1 MLQAPSIVS
10 SHPGWCGLWWRSCFW
25 VISVPLSDLSLRCCK
40 CLPQDLIG
48 SPSWTSVV
56 SVLWSAL
63 GSLRCKHCIP
73 PRKILPRNSQSPLG
87 LLRLIHFSSVG
98 GLCFLARTAHGY
110 FRLFKVQIF
119 LSYVKGFYFFFF
131 SKENLHKEK
140 SRVTLILEIV
150 SLSMHDLLNFFST
163 ECLCDQQRMFTER
176 QSISSGL
183 QDQVL
188 NTKEIS

>member
-1 MLQAPSIVS
+1 MGYVFLLELHMDISDFSKSKYFCPML
-10 SHPGWCGLWWRSCFW
+10 R
-25 VISVPLSDLSLRCCK
+25 
-40 CLPQDLIG
+40 
-48 SPSWTSVV
+48 
-56 SVLWSAL
+56 
-63 GSLRCKHCIP
+63 
-73 PRKILPRNSQSPLG
+73 
-87 LLRLIHFSSVG
+87 
-98 GLCFLARTAHGY
+98 
-110 FRLFKVQIF
+110 
-119 LSYVKGFYFFFF
+119 GFTLFF

-150 SLSMHDLLNFFST
+150 SLSMHDLLNIFST